1 MVTEVKNTLEETNS
15 IITEEEN
22 RISELEDRIM
32 EISAVEHSE
41 DKRTKRNKE
50 SLKDFWDKI
59 KCITIQIIPV
69 PKEDKQKGSEKI
81 FEEIIIK
88 NLTNMG
94 KEIVTQVQEVQ
105 RVHTG

>member
-32 EISAVEHSE
+32 EISAVEHSK

-69 PKEDKQKGSEKI
+69 PKEDKQKGSEKNI
-81 FEEIIIK
+81 WRDYNQK
-88 NLTNMG
+88 P
-94 KEIVTQVQEVQ
+94 
-105 RVHTG
+105 H

>member
-1 MVTEVKNTLEETNS
+1 
-15 IITEEEN
+15 
-22 RISELEDRIM
+22 M
-32 EISAVEHSE
+32 EISAVEHNK
-41 DKRTKRNKE
+41 DKRMKRNKK
-50 SLKDFWDKI
+50 SLIETSGTKI
-59 KCITIQIIPV
+59 KCITIQIIPT